1 MNKNLKIGLGIVGI
15 ALLIRIIAQKGGFLG
30 TTIGNKGADLQNLYK
45 TLSGKGL
52 KPKVSGLLDTEDFI
66 EYDFN
71 SPFGVQNTRFYAD
84 GTLVLT
90 KQKSGEII
98 KGKWF
103 PSGEIIVENYG
114 SINEGSLE
122 KSSLALNGAVV

>member
-52 KPKVSGLLDTEDFI
+52 KPKVSGLLDTQDFI

-122 KSSLALNGAVV
+122 KSSLALNSVVV